1 MKKRI
6 DYGPWLV
13 AGLVVVAAASVWHY
27 YPRPAPPQAA
37 VATSA
42 PSLPPV
48 AAPAPAPVD
57 DAPRYPIQ
65 QVPVL
70 ATDPAPL
77 PALDASDAAAFE
89 ALQSAL
95 GGSDAGLFVVR
106 EFLVP
111 RLVATI
117 DNLPR
122 RSLTRTIYAGRP
134 TAGEL
139 GITEADGRLWLDEA
153 NSARYD
159 LAVSAFESLDARQL
173 VTSYVRFYPL
183 LQQAYRDLG
192 EPDRAF
198 NDRLVD
204 VIDHLLAAPER
215 SGPVEL
221 RRIPGGPRLAFA
233 DPAMES
239 ASVGHKAMWR
249 LSPDQAQ
256 RVKARLRE
264 LRALVAGQR
273 PVG

>member
-1 MKKRI
+1 MKQRFH
-6 DYGPWLV
+6 YGPWLV
-13 AGLVVVAAASVWHY
+13 AGLLVMGAALVWHY
-27 YPRPAPPQAA
+27 YPRTVPPKVAAAPLAPAP
-37 VATSA
+37 
-42 PSLPPV
+42 LPPPV
-48 AAPAPAPVD
+48 SAPAPVD
-57 DAPRYPIQ
+57 QAPKYPIE

-70 ATDPAPL
+70 AVDAAPL
-77 PALDASDAAAFE
+77 PALNASDAEAFA

-95 GGSDAGLFVVR
+95 GASDAGQFVVR

-122 RSLTRTIYAGRP
+122 KSLTRAIYAGRP
-134 TAGEL
+134 AAGEL
-139 GITEADGRLWLDEA
+139 GVTEADGRLWLDEA
-153 NSARYD
+153 NAARYD

-192 EPDRAF
+192 ESDRQF
-198 NDRLVD
+198 NDRLVE

-215 SGPVEL
+215 PAAVEL
-221 RRIPGGPRLAFA
+221 RRIPGRPRLAFA

-249 LSPDQAQ
+249 LSPEQAQ

-264 LRALVAGQR
+264 LRTLVAGQR
-273 PVG
+273 PAG